1 MGVVTSLSRRQLL
14 AAAAAPPILAA
25 CRSVDAERLPPPGAS
40 GAAPTPLLVKGE
52 RGVARVVRAVPTT
65 EGAGVHLRRSLGG
78 RALSVLDPFL
88 LLDEIHSDRREE
100 FAAGFPEHPH
110 RGFETVTYVI
120 DGAMEHGDSLGNKGH
135 LGPGAAQWMTAGRGI
150 IHSEM
155 PRSEKVMWGFQLWV
169 NLAAREKMKKPRYQ
183 DIRPENIPEVSV
195 SGAKVRVV
203 AGEAGGVR
211 GPVDGIA
218 IAPRF
223 FDVTL
228 GRGQRL
234 AHALPAS
241 HNAFVYVI
249 EGDAL
254 VGPDRTHAGSGDL
267 AVLGAGEGALVSAES
282 GARFLLLSG
291 EPIGEPVARYGPF
304 VMNTD
309 EELKQAIADYRAG
322 RLLDG

>member
-1 MGVVTSLSRRQLL
+1 MSHRLSRRQLL
-14 AAAAAPPILAA
+14 AAAAAPPLLAA
-25 CRSVDAERLPPPGAS
+25 CRTAPAEPTTE
-40 GAAPTPLLVKGE
+40 PTPPATSAANE
-52 RGVARVVRAVPTT
+52 REASRIVRALATT

-88 LLDEIHSDRREE
+88 LLDEIHSDRRED
-100 FAAGFPEHPH
+100 FAPGFPEHPH

-120 DGAMEHGDSLGNKGH
+120 DGAMEHKDSLGNTGH

-150 IHSEM
+150 VHSEM

-169 NLAAREKMKKPRYQ
+169 NLAAKEKMKKPRYQ
-183 DIRPENIPEVSV
+183 DIRPEDIPEISV
-195 SGAKVRVV
+195 AGAKTRLV
-203 AGEAGGVR
+203 AGEIDKTR

-228 GRGQRL
+228 GRNQRFTE
-234 AHALPAS
+234 ALPKT
-241 HNAFVYVI
+241 HNAFVYVV

-254 VGPDRTHAGSGDL
+254 VGPKRTHASSGDL
-267 AVLGAGEGALVSAES
+267 AVLGPGEGVLVSAETS
-282 GARFLLLSG
+282 ARFLLLSG

-304 VMNTD
+304 VMSTD
-309 EELKQAIADYRAG
+309 EEIRQAISDYRSG
-322 RLLDG
+322 RLVGG

>member
-1 MGVVTSLSRRQLL
+1 MSSSPLSRRQLL
-14 AAAAAPPILAA
+14 AAIATAKTFAA
-25 CRSVDAERLPPPGAS
+25 CRSSPSEILPSGGVTSASPSGPAVPAERN
-40 GAAPTPLLVKGE
+40 
-52 RGVARVVRAVPTT
+52 VARIVPAVPTT

-78 RALSVLDPFL
+78 RALSILDPFL
-88 LLDEIHSDRREE
+88 LLDEIHSTRREE
-100 FAAGFPEHPH
+100 FAPGFPEHPH

-120 DGAMEHGDSLGNKGH
+120 DGAMEHGDSLGNRGL

-150 IHSEM
+150 VHSEM

-169 NLAAREKMKKPRYQ
+169 NLAAREKMKAPRYQ

-195 SGAKVRVV
+195 AGAKTRVV
-203 AGEAGGVR
+203 AGEIAGVR

-228 GRGQRL
+228 GKGQ
-234 AHALPAS
+234 ALEHPLPRA

-249 EGDAL
+249 EGDAR
-254 VGPDRTHAGSGDL
+254 VGATRTRAASGDL
-267 AVLGAGEGALVSAES
+267 AVLGPGEVALVSAEA

-291 EPIGEPVARYGPF
+291 EPLGEPVARRGPF
-304 VMNTD
+304 VMST
-309 EELKQAIADYRAG
+309 EAELDQAIRDYRSG
-322 RLLDG
+322 RLVSG